1 MLSPIPPQGGP
12 GPLTE
17 GLVGIGSIAA
27 LFLLGRYIIN
37 PVFRIIANTGAREVM
52 IAAALFV
59 VIGSAMLMQLAG
71 LSMAMG
77 AFLAGLLLAEST
89 YRHELEA
96 DIEPFRGIL
105 LGLFFVAVGMSLNL
119 SVIAAHLPEIVVC
132 VPVLMAVKAALLYGL
147 CRIFGTGHDDALR
160 IAFLLPQGGEFGF
173 VLFSAAAGS
182 ALMSASDASILIA
195 VVTVSM
201 ALTPLS
207 IALGR
212 VFEARDVPEEMEE
225 DFDGA
230 GADVLMIGFSRLGQI
245 ASQVLLA
252 GGREVTIID
261 ISADRVRS
269 AARFGFR
276 IYFGDGSRKDVLEAA
291 GIRRARIVAVC
302 TARRDVTDRIVALI
316 QSEYPDAR
324 LFVRSYDRAHTL
336 ELRAR
341 GVDYEVRETVESG
354 LVFGRQTLAAL
365 GMDMEQADLIM
376 ADTRRRDE
384 ERLVIQAAEG
394 IMAGGDMLLTRPTPE
409 PLIPPRRE
417 SRRLDRDAEEEIAL
431 AAES

>member
-1 MLSPIPPQGGP
+1 
-12 GPLTE
+12 
-17 GLVGIGSIAA
+17 
-27 LFLLGRYIIN
+27 
-37 PVFRIIANTGAREVM
+37 
-52 IAAALFV
+52 
-59 VIGSAMLMQLAG
+59 
-71 LSMAMG
+71 
-77 AFLAGLLLAEST
+77 
-89 YRHELEA
+89 
-96 DIEPFRGIL
+96 
-105 LGLFFVAVGMSLNL
+105 
-119 SVIAAHLPEIVVC
+119 
-132 VPVLMAVKAALLYGL
+132 
-147 CRIFGTGHDDALR
+147 
-160 IAFLLPQGGEFGF
+160 
-173 VLFSAAAGS
+173 
-182 ALMSASDASILIA
+182 MSASDASILIA